1 MFGRSKINEMSQEIK
16 KLEAQRD
23 NLQEQLAKLERE
35 NAALLQ
41 NHLNEERRIKESAL
55 GGGDR
60 ASLIWMHEQSS
71 DYTR

>member
-35 NAALLQ
+35 NSVLLQ
-41 NHLNEERRIKESAL
+41 NSLNEEKRMKESAL
-55 GGGDR
+55 GGG
-60 ASLIWMHEQSS
+60 
-71 DYTR
+71 

>member
-35 NAALLQ
+35 NSVLLQ
-41 NHLNEERRIKESAL
+41 NSLNEEKRMKESAL
-55 GGGDR
+55 GGGG
-60 ASLIWMHEQSS
+60 
-71 DYTR
+71 